1 MKTIEKSPVLSHILL
16 VDDDGRLR
24 NLLERYLTKNNF
36 RVTCAEDGRQA
47 RKFLDIFEFDMI
59 LLDVMMPGE
68 TGIELTKYLRGFNSV
83 PILLLTAM
91 NESEDRIN
99 GLETGA
105 DDYLSKPFEPR
116 ELLLRIEN
124 ILRRVKIENQPT
136 QNDELFYFGPYR
148 FDLRSCLLY
157 TSDAADE

>member
-1 MKTIEKSPVLSHILL
+1 MKTIEKSPILSHILL

-36 RVTCAEDGRQA
+36 RVTCAEDGTQA

-68 TGIELTKYLRGFNSV
+68 TGIELTKYLRAFNSV

-124 ILRRVKIENQPT
+124 ILRRIKIENQPT
-136 QNDELFYFGPYR
+136 QLS
-148 FDLRSCLLY
+148 LIHI
-157 TSDAADE
+157 

>member
-1 MKTIEKSPVLSHILL
+1 MNKIEKLSVLSHILL

-24 NLLERYLTKNNF
+24 NLLEKYLTQNSF
-36 RVTCAEDGRQA
+36 RVTCAKDGKQA

-105 DDYLSKPFEPR
+105 DDYLAKPFEPR

-124 ILRRVKIENQPT
+124 ILRRV
-136 QNDELFYFGPYR
+136 
-148 FDLRSCLLY
+148 
-157 TSDAADE
+157 

>member
-1 MKTIEKSPVLSHILL
+1 MKTIEKSPMLSHILL

-68 TGIELTKYLRGFNSV
+68 TGIELTKYLRAFNSV
-83 PILLLTAM
+83 PILKTPSSSSFTLT
-91 NESEDRIN
+91 S
-99 GLETGA
+99 L
-105 DDYLSKPFEPR
+105 
-116 ELLLRIEN
+116 
-124 ILRRVKIENQPT
+124 
-136 QNDELFYFGPYR
+136 
-148 FDLRSCLLY
+148 
-157 TSDAADE
+157 

>member
-68 TGIELTKYLRGFNSV
+68 TGIELTKYLRAFN
-83 PILLLTAM
+83 
-91 NESEDRIN
+91 
-99 GLETGA
+99 
-105 DDYLSKPFEPR
+105 
-116 ELLLRIEN
+116 
-124 ILRRVKIENQPT
+124 
-136 QNDELFYFGPYR
+136 
-148 FDLRSCLLY
+148 
-157 TSDAADE
+157 

>member
-1 MKTIEKSPVLSHILL
+1 MNKIEKLSVLSHILL

-24 NLLERYLTKNNF
+24 NLLEKYLTQNSF
-36 RVTCAEDGRQA
+36 RVTCAKDGKQA

-105 DDYLSKPFEPR
+105 DDYLAKPFEPR
-116 ELLLRIEN
+116 AVSYTHLTLPTILL
-124 ILRRVKIENQPT
+124 V
-136 QNDELFYFGPYR
+136 
-148 FDLRSCLLY
+148 
-157 TSDAADE
+157 